1 MEGAKKWFA
10 GLVAKEVC
18 GIEFAACARTRSD
31 TSSAASAGRKAG
43 GEGSTGLLG
52 SADRRSQGGQTEH
65 ICSIG
70 GVRIERT
77 AFFCCSYLV
86 SCAMEIPAHL
96 LLLLLLLAAL
106 WIFRLHSLS
115 FLRSPFAGPD
125 PSCTCRPSPAAY
137 SIAFLSSSCP
147 GCS

>member
-43 GEGSTGLLG
+43 GEGSTGLVG
-52 SADRRSQGGQTEH
+52 SAGRRPQGGQTEH

-70 GVRIERT
+70 RVMTGR
-77 AFFCCSYLV
+77 
-86 SCAMEIPAHL
+86 
-96 LLLLLLLAAL
+96 
-106 WIFRLHSLS
+106 
-115 FLRSPFAGPD
+115 
-125 PSCTCRPSPAAY
+125 AAY
-137 SIAFLSSSCP
+137 FSYAYFS
-147 GCS
+147 